1 MQLKLLTFASIPVL
15 IIIIVV
21 TAHLLGLLGNKEMF
35 GFRYQFDYAQV
46 RLPDGHIVEGEISAW
61 ARENKTDSVRVTFK
75 DGHEYFT
82 HTSNI
87 VLYNRGKHD

>member
-1 MQLKLLTFASIPVL
+1 MQRKLLTFASLPVL

-21 TAHLLGLLGNKEMF
+21 TAHIFGLLGNKEMF

>member
-1 MQLKLLTFASIPVL
+1 MQRKLLTFASIPVL
-15 IIIIVV
+15 IFIIVV

-46 RLPDGHIVEGEISAW
+46 RLLDGHIVEGEISAW

-75 DGHEYFT
+75 DEHEYFT

>member
-1 MQLKLLTFASIPVL
+1 MQQKLLTFASIPVL

-46 RLPDGHIVEGEISAW
+46 RLPDGHIVEGEISTW

>member
-1 MQLKLLTFASIPVL
+1 MPRKLLTFAIIPVL

>member
-1 MQLKLLTFASIPVL
+1 MPRKLLTFASIPVL

-75 DGHEYFT
+75 NGHEYFT

>member
-1 MQLKLLTFASIPVL
+1 MRRKLLPNGR
-15 IIIIVV
+15 II
-21 TAHLLGLLGNKEMF
+21 
-35 GFRYQFDYAQV
+35 
-46 RLPDGHIVEGEISAW
+46 EGEISAW
-61 ARENKTDSVRVTFK
+61 AHENKTDSVRVTFK

>member
-1 MQLKLLTFASIPVL
+1 MQRKLLTFASIPVL

-46 RLPDGHIVEGEISAW
+46 SLPDGHIVEGEISAW

-75 DGHEYFT
+75 NGREYFT